1 MEYTIKKIIS
11 IDKDAENYRKSLNQR
26 LTNEKKDLENTL
38 ADMRNDSKKNL
49 EKLKKEVIEKK
60 LGESDRMAEQIRN
73 EKAIEMENINK
84 KINDIKGKII
94 SDTMNNILSSR

>member
-11 IDKDAENYRKSLNQR
+11 IDKDAE
-26 LTNEKKDLENTL
+26 
-38 ADMRNDSKKNL
+38 DSKKNL